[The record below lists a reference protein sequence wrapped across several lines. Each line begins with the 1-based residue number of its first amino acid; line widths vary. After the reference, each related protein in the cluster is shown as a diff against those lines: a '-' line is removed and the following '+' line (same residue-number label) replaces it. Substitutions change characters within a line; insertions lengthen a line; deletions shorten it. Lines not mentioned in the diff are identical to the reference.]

1 MNADRGME
9 MVFLPADPPRSGS
22 FALFDPA
29 AEAPA
34 DGARGAALV
43 LPGRAGPAVRTV
55 PVTPISVAD
64 AIPWLG
70 GQPAEVASA
79 SWTAWAAVVQ
89 AALGVVADGRVFP
102 DATAS
107 GLDCWRAGPLG
118 DAEEEWLERCAEAFP
133 PLAHCL
139 PAGATVPGGGPPRLA
154 SPRRLIRACWDAVAD
169 AFVRTRAAPRIA
181 GPAFAARRPHRVDEL
196 SAWLDRNRPDGGP
209 RLVSAG
215 LRVVLPAAAG
225 EPPLAVLQARSGP
238 NTIDASALRGAPAA
252 LRDRFASADVDLAIA
267 LHRGGRRWPPLR
279 RLSGRPQDDRLALT
293 DDELEE
299 LLGPAEESLRDAGID
314 VTWPE
319 VLSDA
324 SLTLRAVVGST
335 DTSPTFS
342 LESLLDFQIEVVL
355 GESSLTSAELAA
367 LVESGRRLVRL
378 RDRWVRADEVAERLR
393 GTRGGRLRAGEALA
407 AALTGVLEV
416 GGGALP
422 ARVEGP
428 LAGLRERLARAAR
441 AGEVDEPAGFV
452 GALRPYQR
460 RGLGWLLA
468 MCELG
473 LGGCLADDMGLG
485 KTIQVIALHVSRS
498 GGPMLVAC
506 PASLLGN
513 WEREVH
519 AFAPGLPVRRYHGAD
534 RHLDDLGPNEVVLA
548 TYGVLR
554 RDRGR
559 LAEVPWDLV
568 VADEAQH
575 VKNPG
580 SHGARELRAIPAR
593 ARLALTG
600 TPVENRLLDLWSIL
614 DWTTPGLLGP
624 LERFRRRVAG
634 PVERGDPEAAARFTP
649 LVQPFLLR
657 RRKTDPD
664 VAPDLPARTEHDVV
678 VPLTP
683 EQATLYEAV
692 VRETMAEIAA
702 SAGIQ
707 RRGLVLKLV
716 TALKQVCNHPA
727 HYLGQEGPL
736 AGRSGKLDAVD
747 ELVDV
752 IAGAGDSALVFTQYV
767 VMGRLLQ
774 AHLTACG
781 VPSLFLHGGVAVAAR
796 DEMVRRFQAGEV
808 PVFLLSVRAG
818 GFGLNL
824 TRATH
829 VIHYDR
835 WWNPAV
841 EDQASD
847 RAHRI
852 GQDRPVQ
859 VHRLVTEGTV
869 EDRIASLLARKRALA
884 ESVVGAGEAWIG
896 ELSDAELAE
905 LVALQEVG

>member
-1 MNADRGME
+1 ME

-22 FALFDPA
+22 FALFDPS
-29 AEAPA
+29 AEPPG
-34 DGARGAALV
+34 DGADGAALV
-43 LPGRAGPAVRTV
+43 LPGAAGPSLRRV
-55 PVTPISVAD
+55 PVRQVPMAD
-64 AIPWLG
+64 AISWL
-70 GQPAEVASA
+70 GQPASDGSA

-89 AALGVVADGRVFP
+89 AALGTVADGRVFP
-102 DATAS
+102 DATAG
-107 GLDCWRAGPLG
+107 GLDCWRAGPLTE
-118 DAEEEWLERCAEAFP
+118 AEDEWLERCAEAFP

-139 PAGATVPGGGPPRLA
+139 PAGTAEPGAGPPRLA
-154 SPRRLIRACWDAVAD
+154 GPRRLIRACWDAVAD
-169 AFVRTRAAPRIA
+169 AFVRTRGAPRIA
-181 GPAFAARRPHRVDEL
+181 GRAFADRRPHRVDEL

-209 RLVSAG
+209 RQVAAS

-225 EPPLAVLQARSGP
+225 EPPLAVLQARSGSA
-238 NTIDASALRGAPAA
+238 TIDASALRGAPAA
-252 LRDRFASADVDLAIA
+252 LRDRFAAAEVDLAIA
-267 LHRGGRRWPPLR
+267 LHRGARRWPPLR
-279 RLSGRPQDDRLALT
+279 RLTGWPHDDRLALT
-293 DDELEE
+293 DDELED
-299 LLGPAEESLRDAGID
+299 LLGSAEESLLEAGID
-314 VTWPE
+314 VSWPD
-319 VLSDA
+319 VLTNT
-324 SLTLRAVVGST
+324 SLTLRAVVGSG
-335 DTSPTFS
+335 DASPTFS

-378 RDRWVRADEVAERLR
+378 RDGWVRADEITERLR
-393 GTRGGRLRAGEALA
+393 GARGGRLRAGEALA
-407 AALTGVLEV
+407 AALTGVLEM
-416 GGGALP
+416 GGDAVP

-428 LAGLRERLARAAR
+428 LARLRDRLARAAR
-441 AGEVDEPAGFV
+441 AGEVDEPPGFV

-485 KTIQVIALHVSRS
+485 KTIQVIALHVSRA

-534 RHLDDLGPNEVVLA
+534 RHLDDLAPQEVVLA

-600 TPVENRLLDLWSIL
+600 TPVENRLVDLWSIL

-649 LVQPFLLR
+649 LVQPFVLR

-664 VAPDLPARTEHDVV
+664 VAPDLPARTEHDIV
-678 VPLTP
+678 VPLTA

-692 VRETMAEIAA
+692 VRETMAEITA
-702 SAGIQ
+702 SAGGIQ

-747 ELVDV
+747 ELLDV
-752 IAGAGDSALVFTQYV
+752 IGGGGDSALVFTQYV

-774 AHLTACG
+774 AHLAAG
-781 VPSLFLHGGVAVAAR
+781 GFPSLFLHGGVAVAAR

-896 ELSDAELAE
+896 ELSDAELAA
-905 LVALQEVG
+905 LVALQEMG

>member
-1 MNADRGME
+1 
-9 MVFLPADPPRSGS
+9 
-22 FALFDPA
+22 
-29 AEAPA
+29 
-34 DGARGAALV
+34 
-43 LPGRAGPAVRTV
+43 VRT
-55 PVTPISVAD
+55 
-64 AIPWLG
+64 
-70 GQPAEVASA
+70 
-79 SWTAWAAVVQ
+79 AA
-89 AALGVVADGRVFP
+89 AR
-102 DATAS
+102 
-107 GLDCWRAGPLG
+107 
-118 DAEEEWLERCAEAFP
+118 
-133 PLAHCL
+133 
-139 PAGATVPGGGPPRLA
+139 
-154 SPRRLIRACWDAVAD
+154 
-169 AFVRTRAAPRIA
+169 RIA
-181 GPAFAARRPHRVDEL
+181 GAAFAGVTPQRVDEL
-196 SAWLDRNRPDGGP
+196 SSWLERNRPDGGP
-209 RLVSAG
+209 RQATAG
-215 LRVVLPAAAG
+215 LRVVLPAAAD
-225 EPPLAVLQARSGP
+225 EAPAVVLEVRSGSA
-238 NTIDASALRGAPAA
+238 TIDASSLRTADAA
-252 LRDRFASADVDLAIA
+252 LRDRFAAAEVDLAIA
-267 LHRGGRRWPPLR
+267 LHRGASRWPPLR
-279 RLSGRPQDDRLALT
+279 RLTGRPRLHRLDLT

-299 LLGPAEESLRDAGID
+299 LLGPAEASLREAGIH
-314 VTWPE
+314 VTWPGD
-319 VLSDA
+319 LSET
-324 SLTLRAVVGST
+324 SLTLRAVVGSG
-335 DTSPTFS
+335 DTSPEFS
-342 LESLLDFQIEVVL
+342 LESLLDFQFEVVL
-355 GESSLTSAELAA
+355 GETSLTRAEVAA
-367 LVESGRRLVRL
+367 LVESGRRLIRL
-378 RDRWVRADEVAERLR
+378 RDGWVRADEFAERLR
-393 GTRGGRLRAGEALA
+393 GATGGRLRAGEALA
-407 AALTGVLEV
+407 VALTGVLDV
-416 GGGALP
+416 DGGTVS

-428 LAGLRERLARAAR
+428 LARLGERLAGAGR
-441 AGEVDEPAGFV
+441 AGEVSEPAGFV

-468 MCELG
+468 MCDLG

-485 KTIQVIALHVSRS
+485 KTIQVIALHVSRA

-513 WEREVH
+513 WEREVRT
-519 AFAPGLPVRRYHGAD
+519 FAPGIPVRRYHGSG
-534 RHLDDLGPNEVVLA
+534 RHLDDLAPQEVVLA

-554 RDRGR
+554 RDRAR

-580 SHGARELRAIPAR
+580 SHSARELRTIPAR

-624 LERFRRRVAG
+624 LERFRRQVAG
-634 PVERGDPEAAARFTP
+634 PVERGDPEAVARFTP

-657 RRKTDPD
+657 RRKTDPN
-664 VAPDLPARTEHDVV
+664 VAPDLPPRSEHDVV
-678 VPLTP
+678 VPLTA

-692 VRETMAEIAA
+692 VRETMAEIRA

-736 AGRSGKLDAVD
+736 AGRSGKMDAVD
-747 ELVDV
+747 ELMDV
-752 IAGAGDSALVFTQYV
+752 IVGGGESALVFTQYV
-767 VMGRLLQ
+767 AMGHLLE
-774 AHLTACG
+774 AHLTANG
-781 VPSLFLHGGVAVAAR
+781 VASLFLHGGVAVPAR
-796 DEMVRRFQAGEV
+796 EEMVRRFQSGDA

-859 VHRLVTEGTV
+859 VHRLVSEGTV
-869 EDRIASLLARKRALA
+869 EDRIASLLTRKRALA

-896 ELSDAELAE
+896 ELSDADLAE